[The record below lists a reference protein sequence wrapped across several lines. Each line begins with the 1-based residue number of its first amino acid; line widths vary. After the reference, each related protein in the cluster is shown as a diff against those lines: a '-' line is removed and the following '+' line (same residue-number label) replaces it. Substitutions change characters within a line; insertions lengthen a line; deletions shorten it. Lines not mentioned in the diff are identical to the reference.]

1 MKTNKN
7 ENSLETNSK
16 YLLYNISNYKTTI
29 DDNATD
35 ILFKIVSVIVE
46 YMRFISEKITMK
58 NKLHYKFIFERGVET
73 LIHVFSLIFYYT
85 KNLELTTYHTQ
96 KAFYFYVEYIEQ
108 ISNDNITFLQLS
120 SRDAIIF
127 VYKKTIYEINS
138 DYRKNVSEPSNEE
151 KNILSILE
159 SYAYIYKTIV
169 QFIVNHRDFNYDTK
183 IEYINKCCDQIE
195 TVVDTLNK
203 IKYKKNVS
211 KCIYSFTNLLL
222 DKQVDVNSFF
232 DTLNNF
238 IKKISIKKKIDEKLL
253 KQKMYDT
260 EINNFIYNNEMHKII
275 DWIFTD

>member
-58 NKLHYKFIFERGVET
+58 NKVHYKFIFERGVET

-138 DYRKNVSEPSNEE
+138 DYRKNISEPSIEE

-232 DTLNNF
+232 DTINNF

-275 DWIFTD
+275 DWIFTE

>member
-260 EINNFIYNNEMHKII
+260 EINNFIYNNEMYKII
-275 DWIFTD
+275 DWIFTE